1 MVIVIRFHVMMLLVT
16 IAWILFRFII
26 GIKNQKVSI
35 KREIQLLAVY
45 ICIIFICRFVY
56 FPLEHDIYG
65 IAPLVFVKNLMFP
78 PRINLIP
85 FNFLTDVY
93 PGWQI
98 NIIGNILMF
107 VPVGIVWPIC
117 FKELDNIK
125 KTVLA
130 GFGFTLLIELSQ
142 LPFFD
147 RCSDVDDLILN
158 TTGAAIGAVIYFGIR
173 RIKHAYTARRH
184 RTT

>member
-1 MVIVIRFHVMMLLVT
+1 MTIVISFNVMMLFIT
-16 IAWILFRFII
+16 ITWILFRII
-26 GIKNQKVSI
+26 KGIRNKKVSI
-35 KREIQLLAVY
+35 KREMQLLLVY
-45 ICIIFICRFVY
+45 ICIIVICRFVY
-56 FPLEHDIYG
+56 FPLQHDIYG
-65 IAPLVFVKNLMFP
+65 IAPLVFAKNVVFP
-78 PRINLIP
+78 LRINLIP

-130 GFGFTLLIELSQ
+130 GFGFTLLIELIQ

-173 RIKHAYTARRH
+173 RIKRAYTSRRH
-184 RTT
+184 RVT

>member
-1 MVIVIRFHVMMLLVT
+1 MTIVISFNVMMIFIT
-16 IAWILFRFII
+16 ITWILFRII
-26 GIKNQKVSI
+26 KGIRNQKVSI
-35 KREIQLLAVY
+35 KREMQLLLVY
-45 ICIIFICRFVY
+45 ICIIVICRFVY
-56 FPLEHDIYG
+56 FPLQHDIYG
-65 IAPLVFVKNLMFP
+65 IAPLVFAKNVVFP
-78 PRINLIP
+78 LRINLIP

-158 TTGAAIGAVIYFGIR
+158 TTGAAIGAVIYFGIQ
-173 RIKHAYTARRH
+173 RIKCAYASRRH
-184 RTT
+184 RAT

>member
-1 MVIVIRFHVMMLLVT
+1 MTIVISFHVMMIFIT
-16 IAWILFRFII
+16 ITWILFRII
-26 GIKNQKVSI
+26 KGIRNQKVSI
-35 KREIQLLAVY
+35 KREMQLLLVY
-45 ICIIFICRFVY
+45 ICIIVICRFVY
-56 FPLEHDIYG
+56 FPLQHDIYG
-65 IAPLVFVKNLMFP
+65 IAPLVFAKNVVFP
-78 PRINLIP
+78 LRINLIP
-85 FNFLTDVY
+85 FNFLTDIY
-93 PGWQI
+93 RGWQI

-173 RIKHAYTARRH
+173 RIKRAYASRRH
-184 RTT
+184 RAT

>member
-1 MVIVIRFHVMMLLVT
+1 MTIVISFNVMMIFIT
-16 IAWILFRFII
+16 ITWILFRII
-26 GIKNQKVSI
+26 KGIRNQKVSI
-35 KREIQLLAVY
+35 KREMQLLLVY
-45 ICIIFICRFVY
+45 ICIIVICRFVY
-56 FPLEHDIYG
+56 FPLQHDIYG
-65 IAPLVFVKNLMFP
+65 IAPLVFAKNVVFP
-78 PRINLIP
+78 LRINLIP

-173 RIKHAYTARRH
+173 RIKCAYASRRH
-184 RTT
+184 RAT

>member
-1 MVIVIRFHVMMLLVT
+1 MTIVISFNVMMIFIT
-16 IAWILFRFII
+16 ITWILFRII
-26 GIKNQKVSI
+26 KGIRNQKVSI
-35 KREIQLLAVY
+35 KREMQLLLVY
-45 ICIIFICRFVY
+45 ICIIVICRFVY
-56 FPLEHDIYG
+56 FPLQHDIYG
-65 IAPLVFVKNLMFP
+65 IAPLVFAKNVVFP
-78 PRINLIP
+78 LRINLIP

-173 RIKHAYTARRH
+173 RIKRAYASRRH
-184 RTT
+184 RAT